1 MSQQKSD
8 IILSIGLDEEQI
20 PETITWQAEQ
30 DGSAPKECKAFLLSI
45 FEKET
50 KETLKIDL
58 WTKDL
63 EVQEMD
69 RFFYH
74 TLKSLVQTYHR
85 STNNDKLASAMS
97 QFVDYFGKEI
107 GFLAE

>member
-1 MSQQKSD
+1 MAQKRSE
-8 IILSIGLDEEQI
+8 IILSIGLDEDQI
-20 PETITWQAEQ
+20 PDNITWQAE
-30 DGSAPKECKAFLLSI
+30 DDPNGPKECKAFLLSI
-45 FEKET
+45 FEKDS

-74 TLKSLVQTYHR
+74 TLKSLVQTYQR
-85 STNNDKLASAMS
+85 STNNSELASDMA
-97 QFVDYFGKEI
+97 QFTDYFGKKI